1 MKKLYLSIAVAL
13 AAVACEGV
21 PTGATPG
28 GDTSSGGHSGGPATI
43 TLTVSGAMQGS
54 STQLNK
60 SDCTGLAYGS
70 FAENFSPVINGKEYD
85 LGVLLPAKSSPTT
98 IDLATADNHVLVELN
113 DLKTGTGGWR
123 TTSDSTGTFTVDA
136 GGNSGSADLH
146 NLSNLLP
153 GVYAT
158 KIDLKMT
165 FSCPVK

>member
-1 MKKLYLSIAVAL
+1 MKKLYLLIAIAL
-13 AAVACEGV
+13 AAAACGDV
-21 PTGATPG
+21 PSGTTAG
-28 GDTSSGGHSGGPATI
+28 GNSSAAGGGGGQATI
-43 TLTVSGAMQGS
+43 KLTVSGALQGS

-60 SDCTGLAYGS
+60 SDCTGLQYGS

-85 LGVLLPAKSSPTT
+85 LGMLLPAKSPTT
-98 IDLATADNHVLVELN
+98 IDLSTPDSHVLVQLN

-123 TTSDSTGTFTVDA
+123 TTSDTTGTFTIDA

-153 GVYAT
+153 GAYAT
-158 KIDLKMT
+158 TIDLKMT

>member
-1 MKKLYLSIAVAL
+1 MKKPYLLIAIALAVA
-13 AAVACEGV
+13 ACEGV
-21 PTGATPG
+21 PSGTTPG
-28 GDTSSGGHSGGPATI
+28 GNTNAGGNGGGQATI
-43 TLTVSGAMQGS
+43 NLTVSGALQGS

-60 SDCTGLAYGS
+60 SDCTGLQYGS

-85 LGVLLPAKSSPTT
+85 LGMLLSAKSSPTT
-98 IDLATADNHVLVELN
+98 IDLSTPDNHVLVELN

-123 TTSDSTGTFTVDA
+123 TTSDTTGTFTIDA

-153 GVYAT
+153 GAYAT
-158 KIDLKMT
+158 TIDLKMT